1 MSDNSP
7 SLSEDDVSHGIDE
20 ISNKYP
26 PTPTA
31 DFKDSQIEDDDDDD
45 DNDDD
50 EKELSRKDP
59 LNSLG
64 VRFVEQDFLERK
76 VAETADKSILKREIE
91 LDEKRLSKAKT
102 KYDRFIARKIGIE
115 EKLNSGRIRISAK
128 ENLRKELDELVK
140 DDLNP
145 LLAEIKEIRARLN
158 KSKNDVEKVT
168 QDLDNAEGSLHQLP
182 TETKQ
187 EFLIR
192 TGKITAFGSASGFIE
207 DVSSGNK
214 EASGINSSNV
224 PTHQNLLAPGL
235 KSFGLG
241 GKSQMKSTRNSSGNV
256 AAHDSDDEEEEDK
269 QKKISNNND
278 ESDYSSEYIE
288 DDENY
293 EDKIDIASEDE
304 YQDNNP
310 DDDDYDIY
318 GSSQSKKKAS
328 KRKHKDADDDEA
340 EEEVS
345 VQEEDRNIDDG
356 DEIYYQKRLRTWI
369 KKRSSLRQENRQDY
383 QDDPS
388 VDEWLK
394 PHPTANDAI
403 LNDEYKMPG
412 DIYPSLFDYQK
423 TGVQWLWE
431 LYSQNT
437 GGIVGDEMGLGKTI
451 QIIAFLA
458 GLNYSG
464 KLDKPV
470 LIVCP
475 ATVMRQWCNE
485 FHRWWPPLRVMI
497 LHSIGSGMSNG
508 SNKKSKFDG
517 NDNNFIYHED
527 ELEELL
533 GKGDKIYSQR
543 GKHSS
548 KSMEK
553 AKHLVEKVLSRGHV
567 LITTYAGIRIYARQL
582 IPIKWGYVVL
592 DEGHKIRNPDSFIT
606 LTCKQLRT
614 PNRVILSGTPIQNN
628 LIELWSLFDFIFPG
642 RLGTLP
648 VFQREFSIPINL
660 GGYANATNVQ
670 VQTGYKCAVILRDL
684 ISPYLLRRVKA
695 DVAKDLPKKS
705 EMVLFCKLTMNQR
718 ILYENFLKSEDLT
731 SIIKGRRNVL
741 YGVDILRKICNHPNL
756 VDMDM
761 KNKTLQNQSSK
772 SLEDKSGKLQVVKTL
787 IQLWRKEG
795 RKCLIFTQTRQM
807 LDILVEFITVL
818 NSENIENDTN
828 ENYQFLRMDGTTPIS
843 QRQSLVDL
851 FNNDPNYNIFLLT
864 TRVGGLGVNLTGAS
878 RVIIYDP
885 DWNPS
890 TDLQARERAWR
901 LGQKR
906 DVTIY
911 RLMIAGSIEEKIYH
925 RQIFKQFL
933 TNKILKDPQQKRFFK
948 MNDLYD
954 LFSLDGDDTVKGS
967 DTADRFS
974 AREMR
979 IGGNKER
986 KSKMISNKSVQT
998 RQSDVVVEKDD
1009 FLEVSKIKG
1018 VHSLQNYDYGDGN
1031 GDGDGNSR
1039 GNKSG
1044 ESSEDS
1050 GLMAGIFSKANSV
1063 HSIVEHDSVMK
1074 NGNSADISK
1083 SMIDMEASRIASEAV
1098 RALKE
1103 SRKLTRRAGAGVPTW
1118 TGKYGKAGKVN
1129 PLLKKSAHSSNNRGI
1144 LTGKI
1149 GGGDSNNSSSSNSN
1163 SGKSLNPLRN
1173 KMSSSTKSHEDGGGV
1188 FSSSRILA
1196 NIKERTSLNNNRS
1209 RSSSP
1214 SLPSDLSSTT
1224 MGKIRSKNADANANA
1239 NASVNSEGSS
1249 LKKVNEAKLAERL
1262 SNYMAGLDGF
1272 FSKSGDILD
1281 ALNIDVSDEKI
1292 VNIVRSMLK
1301 EISKWDSKRK
1311 GWVLKEEFR

>member
-7 SLSEDDVSHGIDE
+7 SLSEDDTAHGIDE
-20 ISNKYP
+20 VSTSY
-26 PTPTA
+26 TPTLTPEINE
-31 DFKDSQIEDDDDDD
+31 SQIEDDD
-45 DNDDD
+45 ND
-50 EKELSRKDP
+50 EEELSQKDP

-64 VRFVEQDFLERK
+64 VRFVEQDFLERR

-91 LDEKRLSKAKT
+91 LDEKRLSKAKI
-102 KYDRFIARKIGIE
+102 KYDRFIAKKIGIE
-115 EKLNSGRIRISAK
+115 EKLNSGRIRISSK
-128 ENLRKELDELVK
+128 ENLRKELDQLVK

-145 LLAEIKEIRARLN
+145 LLAEIKEIRARLD
-158 KSKNDVEKVT
+158 KSKSDVEKVS
-168 QDLDNAEGSLHQLP
+168 QDLDASEGSLHQLP

-207 DVSSGNK
+207 DVSSGNN
-214 EASGINSSNV
+214 ESSGIYSNSV
-224 PTHQNLLAPGL
+224 PSHQNLLAPGL
-235 KSFGLG
+235 ESFGLG
-241 GKSQMKSTRNSSGNV
+241 GKSQIKSTRHASGNV
-256 AAHDSDDEEEEDK
+256 VIHPSDEEEEDDK
-269 QKKISNNND
+269 RKHIVNNDD
-278 ESDYSSEYIE
+278 ESDYSPEYIE
-288 DDENY
+288 DDDNY
-293 EDKIDIASEDE
+293 EDKIDIASEDD
-304 YQDNNP
+304 YQDN
-310 DDDDYDIY
+310 DDDYDIY
-318 GSSQSKKKAS
+318 GSSQSKKKAQ
-328 KRKHKDADDDEA
+328 KRKHEDVD
-340 EEEVS
+340 EEEEEEENF
-345 VQEEDRNIDDG
+345 QEEIRNIDDG
-356 DEIYYQKRLRTWI
+356 DELFYQKRLRTWI
-369 KKRSSLRQENRQDY
+369 EKRSSLRKENRPDY

-458 GLNYSG
+458 GLHYSG

-497 LHSIGSGMSNG
+497 LHSIGSGMSNS
-508 SNKKSKFDG
+508 SNKKSKSHD
-517 NDNNFIYHED
+517 DDDFIDDEN

-543 GKHSS
+543 GKHST

-567 LITTYAGIRIYARQL
+567 LITTYAGVRIYARQL

-614 PNRVILSGTPIQNN
+614 PNRIILSGTPIQNN

-695 DVAKDLPKKS
+695 DVAKDLPKKN
-705 EMVLFCKLTMNQR
+705 EMVLFCKLTKNQR
-718 ILYENFLKSEDLT
+718 VLYENFLKSEELT

-741 YGVDILRKICNHPNL
+741 YGVDILRKICNHPDL
-756 VDMDM
+756 VDMGM

-772 SLEDKSGKLQVVKTL
+772 SLEEKSGKLQVVKTL

-818 NSENIENDTN
+818 NRENIESDAN

-851 FNNDPNYNIFLLT
+851 FNNDPNYDIFLLT

-878 RVIIYDP
+878 RVVIYDP

-954 LFSLDGDDTVKGS
+954 LFSLDSDKTVKGS
-967 DTADRFS
+967 DTSDRFN
-974 AREMR
+974 ANEVRL
-979 IGGNKER
+979 GGNKER
-986 KSKMISNKSVQT
+986 KSRMLTKNQIRNPNNNNNKDGEAS
-998 RQSDVVVEKDD
+998 QSDNVEKDD

-1031 GDGDGNSR
+1031 SGGD
-1039 GNKSG
+1039 KSG
-1044 ESSEDS
+1044 ESNEDS
-1050 GLMAGIFSKANSV
+1050 GLMAGIFSKASSV

-1074 NGNSADISK
+1074 NGTSADVSR

-1129 PLLKKSAHSSNNRGI
+1129 PLIKKSTDHRGV
-1144 LTGKI
+1144 LSGRL
-1149 GGGDSNNSSSSNSN
+1149 GGAGNSSGSSNSG
-1163 SGKSLNPLRN
+1163 SGLNPLRN
-1173 KMSSSTKSHEDGGGV
+1173 RMKSNTKSEEETGV

-1196 NIKERTSLNNNRS
+1196 NIKERASLNNNRS

-1214 SLPSDLSSTT
+1214 APAPDLFATT
-1224 MGKIRSKNADANANA
+1224 MEKIRSKNANANA
-1239 NASVNSEGSS
+1239 NAGSEGSS
-1249 LKKVNEAKLAERL
+1249 SKRVNEAKLAERL

-1281 ALNIDVSDEKI
+1281 ALNIDVSDEKL

-1301 EISKWDSKRK
+1301 EISKWDSRRK